1 METSRNPYR
10 ESGRAARW
18 GIGVSLLLGGV
29 KLVGGLSGHSL
40 ALLSDAVHSLV
51 DAAVSAA
58 LLVALYLAQRPAD
71 REHPYGH
78 ARVEAVAGAGV
89 AILLILLA
97 LGIGWEALS
106 TIFFHREPPHA
117 FTLAIAAAGSVCLEV
132 LYRSTS
138 RVARR
143 TGSAA

>member
-18 GIGVSLLLGGV
+18 GIGVSLVLGGV

-89 AILLILLA
+89 AVVLPLLA
-97 LGIGWEALS
+97 LGVGPQGLATPEAEH
-106 TIFFHREPPHA
+106 TPP
-117 FTLAIAAAGSVCLEV
+117 AAHTAP
-132 LYRSTS
+132 
-138 RVARR
+138 VARG
-143 TGSAA
+143 GSLLPGPPSLYMGPAAPRQRS